1 MLFKGAGVAIITPFT
16 QDHEIDFEALG
27 QLIDYQIDEGIDVI
41 VSVGTT
47 GESVVLTES
56 EKLDV
61 IKYTIDRVDG
71 RVPVMAGTGS
81 NNTREAVEF
90 SKKVS
95 QLDVDSLLVVSPYYN
110 KGTNEGLIEHY
121 TQIADVSEKPVML
134 YTVPGRTGHN
144 IPVEVVVELSKHD
157 NIFGIKDASGDLAY
171 TMDIRRQTPE
181 DFQIVSGNDDQ
192 IVPMLSVGAQ
202 GVISVIANVFP
213 KETSQMVH
221 EFLNGNVEAS
231 KDLQL
236 KMIPFVK
243 AMFSEVSPVPVKYAT
258 HLLGFGTPELRL
270 PLTTAQLE
278 TQAQVKKDLEDLGRL

>member
-221 EFLNGNVEAS
+221 EFLNDNVEAS

-278 TQAQVKKDLEDLGRL
+278 TQAQVKKALEDLGRL

>member
-278 TQAQVKKDLEDLGRL
+278 TQAQVKKALEDLGRL

>member
-1 MLFKGAGVAIITPFT
+1 MIFKGAGVAIVTPFT
-16 QDHEIDFEALG
+16 NEHEVDFEALG
-27 QLIDYQIDEGIDVI
+27 QLIDYQIEEGVDVI

-47 GESVVLTES
+47 GEAVVLTES

-61 IKYTIDRVDG
+61 IKYTIERVDG

-81 NNTREAVEF
+81 NDTRQAVEF
-90 SKKVS
+90 SQKVS

-121 TQIADVSEKPVML
+121 TRIADASEKPVML

-144 IPVEVVVELSKHD
+144 IPVEVVIELSKHD
-157 NIFGIKDASGDLAY
+157 NILGIKDASGDLAY
-171 TMDIRRQTPE
+171 TMDIRCQTSE

-221 EFLNGNVEAS
+221 EFLNGNVEVS

-236 KMIPFVK
+236 KLIPFVK

-258 HLLGFGTPELRL
+258 HLLGFGTPEVRL
-270 PLTTAQLE
+270 PLTKAQPE
-278 TQAQVKKDLEDLGRL
+278 TKAQVKKALEDLGRL